1 MARWL
6 GAAALGLALVFGA
19 ATFDSPSLYVP
30 GVALVLL
37 ALGSAAWVTLAAAG
51 ASVER
56 APGPS
61 TVMEEE
67 PWPLKVE
74 IRSGLLPAPSGEL
87 HEPLLGW
94 PVPMTMRWSRR
105 IRINIRFSRRGRHLL
120 EPGRLVIRDPLHLA
134 VREFTG
140 DDGGELIVLPRI
152 EPVLAAGG
160 GGKGRSALAGGDRHG
175 AGRRIHDLAAELE
188 LDTLRPYR
196 EGTAASRIHWPA
208 VARTGEM
215 VERRLVA
222 DADAAP
228 LVVMDPRGG
237 TGEDLDAAVRAA
249 ASLAVELARSGG
261 CALLLP
267 GDRRGLELTPDLAAW
282 PPAHVRLALL
292 EEGERRPSLPPMKRA
307 GALFW
312 VSADPSGRMP
322 RGLERLSSGGVWLV
336 SPGPAGRGV
345 RFTVAGCSGRRL
357 GRARP
362 ARRAA

>member
-1 MARWL
+1 VARWL

-30 GVALVLL
+30 GIALLVL
-37 ALGSAAWVTLAAAG
+37 ALGSAAWVALAATG
-51 ASVER
+51 AELER
-56 APGPS
+56 SPGPS
-61 TVMEEE
+61 TVVEEE
-67 PWPLKVE
+67 AWPLRV
-74 IRSGLLPAPSGEL
+74 RLSSGLLPAPGGEL

-94 PVPMTMRWSRR
+94 PVPVALRWSRR
-105 IRINIRFSRRGRHLL
+105 IRINIRFSRRGRHRL
-120 EPGRLVIRDPLHLA
+120 EPARLVIRDPLRLS
-134 VREFTG
+134 VREVVG
-140 DDGGELIVLPRI
+140 EDAGELIVLPRI
-152 EPVLAAGG
+152 EPVIAAGG
-160 GGKGRSALAGGDRHG
+160 GGRGRSALAGGEHHG
-175 AGRRIHDLAAELE
+175 AGRRIHDLAAEIE

-237 TGEDLDAAVRAA
+237 EGEDLDAAVRAA
-249 ASLAVELARSGG
+249 ASLAVALARAGG

-267 GDRRGLELTPDLAAW
+267 GDRRALELAPDLSAW
-282 PPAHVRLALL
+282 PSAHVRLALL
-292 EEGERRPSLPPMKRA
+292 EPTERRPAMPATRRA

-312 VSADPSGRMP
+312 VSADTSGRPP
-322 RGLERLSSGGVWLV
+322 RGLERLSSAGVWLV
-336 SPGPAGRGV
+336 TPGPGGARV

-357 GRARP
+357 GRAG